1 MPDEPTSDSAASV
14 PTDGSPLERL
24 AATLRSLSLERARV
38 ALWLVAFALIVQLL
52 YLGWRFVGTVVI
64 GLFVYYVTRPMFR
77 RINSRIESR
86 TVAVAVT
93 LVTVALPLLFV
104 VGWAFAIL
112 VGSLNE
118 LLESDAFGDLEV
130 FLQPYFDFTALVA
143 EAGRFVDEVL
153 ADPSRLADLQLGP
166 ALGEVVGSAL
176 SWLGVAFNAGIHGFI
191 ALIFVFY
198 LLRDDYRLA
207 RWARANFIEDGGVL
221 DAYFT
226 AVDSD
231 LHNVYFGNILNALLT
246 GVLAAVV
253 YTLLNLFA
261 PPGVGVPQAA
271 FLGLLVGIASLVPVI
286 GIKLVTWPVAAY
298 LLGRALWLDP
308 EALWFPVVFLLVSFV
323 VVDYIPDQVLRPY
336 VSGRTLHVGAVMLAY
351 TVGPLLFGWY
361 GIFLAPLLFVV
372 TFEFGRMV
380 FPWLLHPERPLVA
393 TPGLSEEPPE
403 GGPETEATTESL
415 LPDDPVGD
423 SLTDAGDDQRLPG
436 PAESSGTNSDQ

>member
-1 MPDEPTSDSAASV
+1 MPEEPTRDSTASA
-14 PTDGSPLERL
+14 PTDDSPLERL
-24 AATLRSLSLERARV
+24 AAALRSLSFERARV
-38 ALWLVAFALIVQLL
+38 ALWFVAIALVFELI

-64 GLFVYYVTRPMFR
+64 GLFVYYVTRPIFR
-77 RINSRIESR
+77 RINARIESR

-112 VGSLNE
+112 AGSLNE
-118 LLESDAFGDLEV
+118 LLESDAFDDFEIL
-130 FLQPYFDFTALVA
+130 LQPYFDFTALVA
-143 EAGRFVDEVL
+143 ETGQFVDDVV
-153 ADPSRLADLQLGP
+153 ADPSRLADLQFGSV
-166 ALGEVVGSAL
+166 LGEVVGVAL
-176 SWLGVAFNAGIHGFI
+176 SWLGVVFNAGIHGFI
-191 ALIFVFY
+191 VLIFVFY

-221 DAYFT
+221 DTYFT

-253 YTLLNLFA
+253 YTVLNLFA
-261 PPGVGVPQAA
+261 PLSVGIPQAA

-323 VVDYIPDQVLRPY
+323 IVDYIPDQVLRPY

-393 TPGLSEEPPE
+393 TPGLSGESSE
-403 GGPETEATTESL
+403 GRPETSAPTESL
-415 LPDDPVGD
+415 LTGGAAND
-423 SLTDAGDDQRLPG
+423 SSAVDEHVTDSV
-436 PAESSGTNSDQ
+436 EGTKSDQ